1 MNVKAYPGYLRSRP
15 ENKETQQDC
24 ERGHGGFQC
33 KAFEEI
39 ENSLDLLVQGRFS
52 ISSLRNLNFQVLLL
66 SSVGA
71 PGGNRKAG
79 GAATGR
85 VAPTGAGVP
94 VSAQHPPRL
103 RQPRR

>member
-1 MNVKAYPGYLRSRP
+1 MSVKAYPGYLRSRP
-15 ENKETQQDC
+15 ENKETRRDC
-24 ERGHGGFQC
+24 DRGQAGFQC

-39 ENSLDLLVQGRFS
+39 WWICYCRFS
-52 ISSLRNLNFQVLLL
+52 ISSARNLNFQVLLL

-85 VAPTGAGVP
+85 VGPTGAGVP
-94 VSAQHPPRL
+94 VSAQHPSHL
-103 RQPRR
+103 CQPRR